1 MMRGTPP
8 YVIFHETQEVIFLI
22 ESGMAYMGMQAFKK
36 TLGIPDYK
44 AMVCK
49 NKCQFKQLQLK
60 EESNNGNQSMGSQI

>member
-1 MMRGTPP
+1 MKRGTPP

-22 ESGMAYMGMQAFKK
+22 ESGMAYLGMQSFKK

-49 NKCQFKQLQLK
+49 SKSQFKELQRQ
-60 EESNNGNQSMGSQI
+60 EVSGNGN

>member
-22 ESGMAYMGMQAFKK
+22 ESGMAYKGMQSFKE

-49 NKCQFKQLQLK
+49 NKCQFKELQRQ
-60 EESNNGNQSMGSQI
+60 EASSNGN

>member
-1 MMRGTPP
+1 MKRGTPP

-22 ESGMAYMGMQAFKK
+22 ESGMAYLGMQSFKE

-49 NKCQFKQLQLK
+49 SKYQFKELQRQ
-60 EESNNGNQSMGSQI
+60 EASGNGH

>member
-1 MMRGTPP
+1 MRRGTPP

-49 NKCQFKQLQLK
+49 SKCQFKQLQLK
-60 EESNNGNQSMGSQI
+60 EESSNGN

>member
-22 ESGMAYMGMQAFKK
+22 ESGMAYMGMQSFKEK
-36 TLGIPDYK
+36 LGIPDYK

-49 NKCQFKQLQLK
+49 NKCQFKELQRQ
-60 EESNNGNQSMGSQI
+60 EASSNGN